1 MTRTEESSIVSIV
14 ETAKHKGFDLRF
26 NYSISAGSSSPES
39 VNVTGSA
46 VVDGKTPTIN
56 VNVNSLGQSNTQFS
70 GGMEEDFSLAS
81 DIIAECK
88 LILNKTS

>member
-1 MTRTEESSIVSIV
+1 MVRTEESSVVSIV

-26 NYSISAGSSSPES
+26 NYNTRKDSTSPES
-39 VNVTGSA
+39 VNVTGSS
-46 VVDGKTPTIN
+46 VVDDKTLTIN
-56 VNVNSLGQSNTQFS
+56 VNVNSIGQSNTQFS
-70 GGMEEDFSLAS
+70 GGMEENFALAS